1 MGVISTQGFTFRLL
15 AGEPYQQLDI
25 FEDEDI
31 KMSNNVTGL
40 FDVGVLPS
48 DFTRQITL
56 PGTKVN
62 NAFFEHVYDI
72 SIDSPFLFATNQKV
86 PAYFDFDSI
95 FLSQGYLQLNK
106 VNVIANK
113 FIDSYEVT
121 IYGTLSSFARTIN
134 RAFLTDLTGSLSQY
148 NHTSSLA
155 NITSSWGLNLFDG
168 DIVYP
173 LAEYGQQISY
183 TPEENQFGIDSPS
196 GSLCVQDFKPSIR
209 IKKVWDAIFDYAGYT
224 YSSSFWEQSWL
235 DNVYMV
241 CNNQLRYPVFST
253 SSYGLTNFDIENYG
267 LFKIAPLS
275 GSGTDILLTAGV
287 QTQFPY
293 FNIQE
298 NAGGQLDTSLN
309 YTLNFATELRG
320 ELQLNFEMSASGT
333 PASSGY
339 PTFDLIVSGS
349 SGSATV
355 PLTNINNFMV
365 DTAVYNGNTIRTEK
379 FDLLTPFNTSI
390 LPAGTY
396 KFYIKYIKNGNTS
409 FDVILNPDNNVK
421 GYLSITKVNQ
431 GGDGLVMNI
440 GRNMPFGTT
449 GIKLVDWIRGIQQK
463 FNLVIYPSKINQ
475 REFIVETFNDWYN
488 KGERKD
494 FNRYINLD
502 EKIEVIPANN
512 LAVNKLNFGDT
523 LDGDYISQQFAKQ
536 QNREFGKSYYV
547 DTNNFYSQGTFEV
560 KTTLASS
567 PLIRIAGTGQSGS
580 ALLKRAGFQASAT
593 AIDNGDGTGASA
605 DSSIIVFASQI
616 VAASA
621 VVFPG
626 NPNTSNNQT
635 DPSTTPFYRYVSVQE
650 GTSIEFSGNYTGV
663 YTGSINFY
671 KFTDSGLTLLSS
683 GVNSYTYTVL
693 ASDIV
698 SSVLNFTAQAFGES
712 NF

>member
-15 AGEPYQQLDI
+15 AGDPYQQLDI

-40 FDVGVLPS
+40 FDIGVLPS

-86 PAYFDFDSI
+86 PAYFDFDSV

-155 NITSSWGLNLFDG
+155 NITSSWGGNLFNG

-224 YSSSFWEQSWL
+224 YTSSFWEQSWL

-241 CNNQLRYPVFST
+241 CNNQLRYPVYSGSIDLET
-253 SSYGLTNFDIENYG
+253 YG
-267 LFKIAPLS
+267 LFKVGPLS
-275 GSGTDILLTAGV
+275 GSGTDVLLNAGTV
-287 QTQFPY
+287 TPFPY
-293 FNIQE
+293 FNIQQ
-298 NAGGQLDTSLN
+298 NQGGQLDTSLN
-309 YTLNFATELRG
+309 YTLGFSTELRG
-320 ELQLNFEMSASGT
+320 ELQLNFEISASGT
-333 PASSGY
+333 PGASGY

-349 SGSATV
+349 SGNTTT
-355 PLTNINNFMV
+355 PLTNINNFMY
-365 DTAVYNGNTIRTEK
+365 DTAIYNNNTIRTQK
-379 FDLLTPFNTSI
+379 FELLTPFNTSI
-390 LPAGTY
+390 LPSGIY
-396 KFYIKYIKNGNTS
+396 RFYIKYTKNGDTN
-409 FDVILNPDNNVK
+409 FNVILNPDNNVK

-431 GGDGLVMNI
+431 GGDGLVMKI
-440 GRNMPFGTT
+440 GDNMPFGTT

-567 PLIRIAGTGQSGS
+567 PLIRLAGTGQSGS
-580 ALLKRAGFQASAT
+580 ALLKRTGFQAFASLFTTDPDGSSAE
-593 AIDNGDGTGASA
+593 
-605 DSSIIVFASQI
+605 SSISANSEQI
-616 VAASA
+616 VRAIA
-621 VVFPG
+621 VRYSPG
-626 NPNTSNNQT
+626 SETAT
-635 DPSTTPFYRYVSVQE
+635 DPISGYAFRSVQE
-650 GTSIEFSGNYTGV
+650 GTIIDFFATPTG
-663 YTGSINFY
+663 
-671 KFTDSGLTLLSS
+671 DSGPTTIAFKKINDAGTTTLSTSS
-683 GVNSYTYTVL
+683 SYSYTVT
-693 ASDIV
+693 ASDI
-698 SSVLNFTAQAFGES
+698 SQTTLNFTAEVYS
-712 NF
+712 T

>member
-1 MGVISTQGFTFRLL
+1 MSVISTQGFTFRLL

-155 NITSSWGLNLFDG
+155 NITSSWGGNLFNG

-173 LAEYGQQISY
+173 LAEYGQLISY

-224 YSSSFWEQSWL
+224 YSSSFWDQTWL

-241 CNNQLRYPVFST
+241 CNNQLRYPIYSGSIDLET
-253 SSYGLTNFDIENYG
+253 YG
-267 LFKIAPLS
+267 LFKVGPLS
-275 GSGTDILLTAGV
+275 GSGTDVLLNAGTV
-287 QTQFPY
+287 TPFPY
-293 FNIQE
+293 FNIQQ
-298 NAGGQLDTSLN
+298 NQGGQLDTSLN
-309 YTLNFATELRG
+309 YTLGFPTELRG
-320 ELQLNFEMSASGT
+320 ELQLNFEISASGT
-333 PASSGY
+333 PGASGY
-339 PTFDLIVSGS
+339 PTFELIVSGS
-349 SGSATV
+349 SGNTTV
-355 PLTNINNFMV
+355 PLTNINNFMY
-365 DTAVYNGNTIRTEK
+365 DTAIYNVNTIRTQK
-379 FDLLTPFNTSI
+379 FELLTPFNTSI
-390 LPAGTY
+390 VPSGIY
-396 KFYIKYIKNGNTS
+396 RFYIKYTKNGDTN
-409 FDVILNPDNNVK
+409 FNVILNPDNNVK

-431 GGDGLVMNI
+431 GGDGLVMKI
-440 GRNMPFGTT
+440 GDNMPFGTT

-463 FNLVIYPSKINQ
+463 FNLVIYPSKIKQ
-475 REFIVETFNDWYN
+475 REFIIETFNEWYN

-567 PLIRIAGTGQSGS
+567 PLIRLAGTGQSGS
-580 ALLKRAGFQASAT
+580 ALLKRTGFQAFASLFTTGSEGSEARAIIDVSSEQVVNATATTFGPGSATSTDPISGYAFRSVQQGTIINFSAT
-593 AIDNGDGTGASA
+593 ATG
-605 DSSIIVFASQI
+605 
-616 VAASA
+616 
-621 VVFPG
+621 
-626 NPNTSNNQT
+626 
-635 DPSTTPFYRYVSVQE
+635 
-650 GTSIEFSGNYTGV
+650 
-663 YTGSINFY
+663 
-671 KFTDSGLTLLSS
+671 DSGPTTIAFKKINDSGTTTLSTAS
-683 GVNSYTYTVL
+683 SYTYTITTG
-693 ASDIV
+693 DI
-698 SSVLNFTAQAFGES
+698 SQTTLNFTAEVYS
-712 NF
+712 S